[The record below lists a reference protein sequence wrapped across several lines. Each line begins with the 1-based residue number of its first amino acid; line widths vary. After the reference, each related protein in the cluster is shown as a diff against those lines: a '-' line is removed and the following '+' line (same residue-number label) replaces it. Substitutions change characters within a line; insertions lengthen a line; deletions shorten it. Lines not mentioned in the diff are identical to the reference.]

1 MTVFNKLQRVDV
13 AVKDL
18 DVATADWEQYFGT
31 QAVRLG
37 EDRYSRRVQFGVG
50 DAWIALAEPL
60 SERSPVWQFLHDRG
74 QGVCAAALQVD
85 DVEAVAGMLV
95 ERGVSV
101 ELDEGSGCVSLDP
114 AATNGIRVE
123 LWPEG
128 VESEGRTLF
137 KRFHHIVVATNGTQA
152 AAENWHRLFDAD
164 TGSEGGDPHTSHIP
178 AGQAYFG
185 LVDAADHPAPV
196 AKFLKERGEGAYIVS
211 VIDDEPERT
220 VKAIR
225 ERGGRVVG
233 DESGRGQLFVHPAST
248 HGVLLEI
255 NDEEQTRH
263 WAATYG
269 DPPFDR

>member
-74 QGVCAAALQVD
+74 QGVCAAAL
-85 DVEAVAGMLV
+85 
-95 ERGVSV
+95 
-101 ELDEGSGCVSLDP
+101 
-114 AATNGIRVE
+114 
-123 LWPEG
+123 
-128 VESEGRTLF
+128 
-137 KRFHHIVVATNGTQA
+137 
-152 AAENWHRLFDAD
+152 
-164 TGSEGGDPHTSHIP
+164 
-178 AGQAYFG
+178 QAYFG